1 LTSDPQVEKGKAS
14 VVETPNGAMVF
25 YPGTGGSQSNIYYT
39 VYGNGGTG
47 TAGFGPSIVLP
58 FSNAFKWTSSPSGAA
73 RVYNGVG
80 EPGLPNG
87 SDIVELTFI
96 GQLEGKAIP
105 ETFYGRMKVDP
116 SALVIVDDNGVAA
129 TNPASDGNLFMDL
142 SPISGELLSSAG
154 QPGLFRSL
162 GVLWDRNAPIQL
174 TQVLNG
180 ITTNLLANGTAVYDQ
195 ESGLIT
201 YDSNLGGKVYID
213 PKLGIVR
220 FGSSAPT
227 SNAAILI
234 SYTPRFLRIS
244 TGSGQGYARATGLY
258 DAREISSALYWFL
271 AGGQNANLT
280 ESILNDRMVFTYDQ
294 ASGGTSQAPRPYVS
308 TLRFGIQLPTGIA
321 TTSVGAPQFV
331 TVSGAKG
338 PYQIDPSNGRIYFT
352 DADEDNKVQVNYTGL
367 LTSGTT
373 GPVSAT
379 GTVSWVREELE
390 QPILIDNAVNESDL
404 TSFLDPFSFIG
415 QRRPPLIWLFW
426 TSTRTGVSDIYFE
439 TIAPQWNPVG
449 ISQ

>member
-1 LTSDPQVEKGKAS
+1 
-14 VVETPNGAMVF
+14 
-25 YPGTGGSQSNIYYT
+25 
-39 VYGNGGTG
+39 
-47 TAGFGPSIVLP
+47 
-58 FSNAFKWTSSPSGAA
+58 
-73 RVYNGVG
+73 
-80 EPGLPNG
+80 
-87 SDIVELTFI
+87 
-96 GQLEGKAIP
+96 
-105 ETFYGRMKVDP
+105 
-116 SALVIVDDNGVAA
+116 
-129 TNPASDGNLFMDL
+129 
-142 SPISGELLSSAG
+142 
-154 QPGLFRSL
+154 
-162 GVLWDRNAPIQL
+162 L